1 MSVKGHIM
9 PKILPISD
17 LRNYTEVLSQVD
29 VDKPVYL
36 TRNGRGTYVISKID
50 DYDRDETV
58 EELLQEIQKG
68 EKSLAKDE
76 GIALSQLAKKYNIDL

>member
-1 MSVKGHIM
+1 M

-17 LRNYTEVLSQVD
+17 LRNYTEVLNQVD

-50 DYDRDETV
+50 DYDREATV
-58 EELLQEIQKG
+58 EDLIKEIKKG
-68 EKSLAKDE
+68 EKSAVHGKASSIKQVAQNFGVSL
-76 GIALSQLAKKYNIDL
+76 

>member
-1 MSVKGHIM
+1 M

-17 LRNYTEVLSQVD
+17 LRNYSEVLSQVD

-50 DYDRDETV
+50 DYDHNETA
-58 EELLQEIQKG
+58 EELLKEIQKG
-68 EKSLAKDE
+68 EKSLAKEE
-76 GIALSQLAKKYNIDL
+76 GITLDQVAKKYDIGL

>member
-1 MSVKGHIM
+1 M

-17 LRNYTEVLSQVD
+17 LRNYTEVLNQVD

-50 DYDRDETV
+50 DYDREATV
-58 EELLQEIQKG
+58 EDLVKEIKRG
-68 EKSLAKDE
+68 EQSVKRGKASSIKQVAQNFDISL
-76 GIALSQLAKKYNIDL
+76 

>member
-1 MSVKGHIM
+1 M

-36 TRNGRGTYVISKID
+36 TRNGRGIYVISKID

-58 EELLQEIQKG
+58 EELLKEIQKG
-68 EKSLAKDE
+68 EKSLAKDG
-76 GIALSQLAKKYNIDL
+76 GISLDQIAKKYNIDL

>member
-1 MSVKGHIM
+1 M

-58 EELLQEIQKG
+58 EELLKEVQKG

-76 GIALSQLAKKYNIDL
+76 GIALDQIAKKYNIDL